1 MKTGK
6 DVTIEDDTY
15 AGTKWKGKID
25 TISPWFTQKRN
36 MIAEPFT
43 YNDVRYQECVVRV
56 ALEKGDPPLVVGQ
69 RVRVK
74 IPSQ

>member
-15 AGTKWKGKID
+15 AKTTWDGKID

-43 YNDVRYQECVVRV
+43 YDDARYQECVVGR
-56 ALEKGDPPLVVGQ
+56 
-69 RVRVK
+69 
-74 IPSQ
+74 